1 MMPLTEAAAAM
12 ASRTLPAT
20 GSKAMR
26 VPLPPVISWTRAA
39 RSSSSVGDY
48 EVRTK
53 SKEFGLLPG
62 STRCGDADGAFRSCN
77 LDGSDADAAAR
88 SGDQDEI
95 ALGELAL
102 LDERAVGSE
111 VLHPDAG
118 SLLEGK

>member
-1 MMPLTEAAAAM
+1 MPRSLAASDLVDAGCEVFF
-12 ASRTLPAT
+12 LC
-20 GSKAMR
+20 
-26 VPLPPVISWTRAA
+26 
-39 RSSSSVGDY
+39 DDD
-48 EVRTK
+48 EVRAK
-53 SKEFGLLPG
+53 RKEFGLLPG